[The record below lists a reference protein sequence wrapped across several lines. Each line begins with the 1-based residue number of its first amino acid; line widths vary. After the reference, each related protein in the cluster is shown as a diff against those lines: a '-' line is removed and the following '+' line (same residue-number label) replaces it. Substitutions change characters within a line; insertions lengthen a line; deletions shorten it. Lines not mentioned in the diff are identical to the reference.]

1 MSVIEIKS
9 HPITHII
16 VKDFLDVTSRQK
28 LIESLL
34 PIRENYLERVIYTDP
49 NGVVKKSTEDTDMF
63 KTGAWLFALLDEKP
77 ELSRNCVEILENNMW
92 RDDLRQAYEDT
103 NDLLFRTYPY
113 SNTSSILF
121 SQYETGEWMTWH
133 NDEKTLCSAS
143 YTFTFEDRQFLEG
156 GDFLLSDL
164 ITSDNPPPEKIVTYP
179 HEDNFLII
187 FAAKALHKVTKVN
200 GYRYSLNYFVDY
212 RE

>member
-1 MSVIEIKS
+1 MSVIEIKT
-9 HPITHII
+9 HPVTHII
-16 VKDFLDVTSRQK
+16 VRDFLDAPSRHK

-49 NGVVKKSTEDTDMF
+49 NGVVRKSTEDTNMF
-63 KTGAWLFALLDEKP
+63 KTGAWLFALLNEKP
-77 ELSRNCVEILENNMW
+77 ELSRDCVEILENNIW

-113 SNTSSILF
+113 SNESALLF
-121 SQYETGEWMTWH
+121 SSYETGEWMTWH
-133 NDEKTLCSAS
+133 TDERNTCTAS
-143 YTFTFEDRQFLEG
+143 YIFTFEDRQLLAG

-164 ITSDNPPPEKIVTYP
+164 ITSDDPPSEKVVTYP
-179 HEDNFLII
+179 HEGNFLIV
-187 FAAKALHKVTKVN
+187 FPAKALHKITKVK
-200 GYRYSLNYFVDY
+200 GYRYSLNYFADY